1 MVWLRYFRPQVSH
14 YDSSFIQQTAL
25 VRQIG
30 DRIRSSLE
38 LPVVLQTAV
47 TEVVKQLPVERCL
60 FLWYFQ
66 DIQRVQ
72 VVCEAGDRNAPG
84 CVGHFPL
91 TKFGELAGAMD
102 QGGLIVRP
110 GTAAGCPNVFLSLRP
125 GMQSCPI
132 EPPGPLLGDAAVL
145 MVPVE
150 GQENSQGYLVCLN
163 SAQDHWSAETVE
175 LMQAI
180 AQPLEMAIRQA
191 QLYEK
196 LQKQA
201 RRERLVN
208 QITAQTRQSLD
219 VKKILKRAIAQLLS
233 ALEVDRCLVH
243 LVEDPDAENLI
254 DTIDLAA
261 GDLRDGRPEDSR
273 SEDGRSEDSRP
284 EDSRPEDSCPEDS
297 RPEDSCPEDSC
308 PEDSRIADYN
318 RFRRKHLFE
327 VCREPFPP
335 TIQDFDTDGPIT
347 RWVIENRQQV
357 VISDITQDPRIG
369 AENEEYRLAQIQ
381 SSLVVPVQANGTLQ
395 AILYL
400 NQCSR
405 IRYWTRDDQKL
416 AQAVADQLAISIQQ
430 GHLYAKTRQ
439 QAQESAAQAERLSE
453 ALLNLRQ
460 TQAHLIQSE
469 KMSSLGQLVSG
480 IAHEIN
486 NPISFIYGNVPF
498 VERYVKDL
506 LRLLA
511 AYQASYPQTTD
522 KLQALL
528 DEIEPE
534 FVLEDLPRILDS
546 MRSGASRIREIVLSL
561 RNFSRVHEANCK
573 VVNLHD
579 GLESTLKLLQHS
591 IPEAVQIRRCY
602 GDLPAVECFP
612 SRLNQVFFHL
622 IKNALEALEAVSDRP
637 KVITITTKSFWHS
650 PLERPWVRVAIAD
663 TGPGIPAAVQPKIF
677 DPFFTTKSVG
687 QGYGLGL
694 SIAYQTIVQQH
705 QGVLDYRTTLGEGTT
720 FMLEIPLSQPS
731 PAEAKD
737 GGDPILA
744 ESSIATPNPESPIP
758 NP

>member
-1 MVWLRYFRPQVSH
+1 MVWLRYFRPQASH
-14 YDSSFIQQTAL
+14 YDSSFIQQTTL

-38 LPVVLQTAV
+38 LSVVLQTAV
-47 TEVVKQLPVERCL
+47 EEVVAQLPVECCL

-72 VVCEAGDRNAPG
+72 IVCEAGDRTLSGSTLSNSTLSNSTPSG
-84 CVGHFPL
+84 GIGHFPL
-91 TKFGELAGAMD
+91 TKFGDLASAID
-102 QGGLIVRP
+102 HGGLILRP
-110 GTAAGCPNVFLSLRP
+110 GNASNRPNGLLGLQP

-132 EPPGPLLGDAAVL
+132 DPPGPLFGDAAVL
-145 MVPVE
+145 MIPVE
-150 GQENSQGYLVCLN
+150 GQEHSRGYLVCLD
-163 SAQDHWSAETVE
+163 STRQHWSPDTVE

-191 QLYEK
+191 QLYDR

-219 VKKILKRAIAQLLS
+219 VKKILKRAIAQLLN

-243 LVEDPDAENLI
+243 LVEAPDELTDVAEELGNSHPDGL
-254 DTIDLAA
+254 
-261 GDLRDGRPEDSR
+261 GDSLGDRGE
-273 SEDGRSEDSRP
+273 G
-284 EDSRPEDSCPEDS
+284 
-297 RPEDSCPEDSC
+297 
-308 PEDSRIADYN
+308 YN

-327 VCREPFPP
+327 VCREPFPS
-335 TIQDFDTDGPIT
+335 TIADFDTDGPIT

-369 AENEEYRLAQIQ
+369 TDNQEYRLAQIQ

-400 NQCSR
+400 NQCSH

-430 GHLYAKTRQ
+430 AHLYAKTRQ

-453 ALLNLRQ
+453 ALLNLQQ

-486 NPISFIYGNVPF
+486 NPISFIYGNIPF

-506 LRLLA
+506 LRLLT
-511 AYQASYPQTTD
+511 AYQASYPQSTE
-522 KLQALL
+522 KLRDLL
-528 DEIEPE
+528 EEIEPD

-546 MRSGASRIREIVLSL
+546 MRAGASRIREIVLSL
-561 RNFSRVHEANCK
+561 RNFSRVHEANRK
-573 VVNLHD
+573 VVDLHE

-591 IPEAVQIRRCY
+591 IPADVEICRCY
-602 GDLPAVECFP
+602 GDLPPVECFP
-612 SRLNQVFFHL
+612 SRLNQVFFHI
-622 IKNALEALEAVSDRP
+622 IKNALEAMESVGDRP
-637 KVITITTKSFWHS
+637 RIITLTTESFWHS
-650 PLERPWVRVAIAD
+650 PLDQPWVRVAIAD
-663 TGPGIPAAVQPKIF
+663 TGPGIPAHLQPKIF

-705 QGVLDYRTTLGEGTT
+705 QGTLECHSTLGKGTT
-720 FMLEIPLSQPS
+720 FILEIPICP
-731 PAEAKD
+731 PTAPPPDAP
-737 GGDPILA
+737 DPPLA
-744 ESSIATPNPESPIP
+744 ALRPV
-758 NP
+758 

>member
-1 MVWLRYFRPQVSH
+1 M
-14 YDSSFIQQTAL
+14 

-38 LPVVLQTAV
+38 LPLVLQTAV
-47 TEVVKQLPVERCL
+47 DEVVAQLSIECCL

-72 VVCEAGDRNAPG
+72 VVCVAGDRTLSTGPISSDPISTSTASDGASSESPISSS
-84 CVGHFPL
+84 VGHFPL
-91 TKFGELAGAMD
+91 TKFGDLASAIER
-102 QGGLIVRP
+102 GGLILRP
-110 GTAAGCPNVFLSLRP
+110 GNASNRPGSFLGHRA

-132 EPPGPLLGDAAVL
+132 DPPGPLFGDAAVL
-145 MVPVE
+145 MIPVE
-150 GQENSQGYLVCLN
+150 GQEHSRGYLVCLD
-163 SAQDHWSAETVE
+163 STRQQWSPDTVE

-191 QLYEK
+191 QLYDQ

-219 VKKILKRAIAQLLS
+219 VKKILKQAIAQLLN

-243 LVEDPDAENLI
+243 LVEAPDELTEPADSL
-254 DTIDLAA
+254 
-261 GDLRDGRPEDSR
+261 GDSPNHSGGDRGE
-273 SEDGRSEDSRP
+273 
-284 EDSRPEDSCPEDS
+284 
-297 RPEDSCPEDSC
+297 
-308 PEDSRIADYN
+308 DYN
-318 RFRRKHLFE
+318 GFRRKHLFE
-327 VCREPFPP
+327 VCRDPFPP
-335 TIQDFDTDGPIT
+335 TLADFDTDGPIT

-369 AENEEYRLAQIQ
+369 ADNREYRLAQIQ
-381 SSLVVPVQANGTLQ
+381 SSLVVPVQANGMLQ

-400 NQCSR
+400 NQCSH

-430 GHLYAKTRQ
+430 AHLYAKTRQ

-453 ALLNLRQ
+453 ALLNLQQ

-486 NPISFIYGNVPF
+486 NPISFIYGNIPF

-511 AYQASYPQTTD
+511 AYQASYPQSTE
-522 KLQALL
+522 KLQELL
-528 DEIEPE
+528 EEIDPD

-546 MRSGASRIREIVLSL
+546 MRAGARRIREIVLSL
-561 RNFSRVHEANCK
+561 RNFSRVHEANRK
-573 VVNLHD
+573 VVNLHE

-591 IPEAVQIRRCY
+591 IPEGVEIRRCY
-602 GDLPAVECFP
+602 GELPPVECFP
-612 SRLNQVFFHL
+612 SRLNQVFFHIL
-622 IKNALEALEAVSDRP
+622 KNALEALESVSDRP
-637 KVITITTKSFWHS
+637 RMITLTTESFWHS
-650 PLERPWVRVAIAD
+650 PLEQPWVRVAIAD
-663 TGPGIPAAVQPKIF
+663 TGPGIPAHLQPKIY

-705 QGVLDYRTTLGEGTT
+705 QGTLECHSKPGEGTT
-720 FMLEIPLSQPS
+720 FILEIPICPPAAPPS
-731 PAEAKD
+731 DAL
-737 GGDPILA
+737 DPSVSALR
-744 ESSIATPNPESPIP
+744 SV
-758 NP
+758 

>member
-1 MVWLRYFRPQVSH
+1 VVWLRYFRPQASQ
-14 YDSSFIQQTAL
+14 DNSSFIQQATL

-47 TEVVKQLPVERCL
+47 DEVVVQLPIECCL

-72 VVCEAGDRNAPG
+72 VVCEAGVSTGTIPSA
-84 CVGHFPL
+84 VGHFPL
-91 TKFGELAGAMD
+91 TKFGDLASAID
-102 QGGLIVRP
+102 HGGLILRS
-110 GTAAGCPNVFLSLRP
+110 GNANNRSSGFLSLRP
-125 GMQSCPI
+125 GVQSCPI
-132 EPPGPLLGDAAVL
+132 DPPGPLFGDAAVL
-145 MVPVE
+145 MIPIE
-150 GQENSQGYLVCLN
+150 GQEHSRGYLVCLD
-163 SAQDHWSAETVE
+163 STRQQWSPDTIE

-191 QLYEK
+191 QLYDR

-208 QITAQTRQSLD
+208 QITTQTRQSLD
-219 VKKILKRAIAQLLS
+219 VNKILEGAIAQLLD

-243 LVEDPDAENLI
+243 LVEAPDELTDAADTLGDAQNHSLSNSLSNSLNPHQEEALGDPQK
-254 DTIDLAA
+254 
-261 GDLRDGRPEDSR
+261 DSLSDR
-273 SEDGRSEDSRP
+273 RE
-284 EDSRPEDSCPEDS
+284 
-297 RPEDSCPEDSC
+297 
-308 PEDSRIADYN
+308 DYN
-318 RFRRKHLFE
+318 GFRRKHLFE
-327 VCREPFPP
+327 VCRDPFPS
-335 TIQDFDTDGPIT
+335 TIEDFDTDGPIT

-369 AENEEYRLAQIQ
+369 ADNQEYRLAQIQ
-381 SSLVVPVQANGTLQ
+381 SSLVVPAQANGRLQ

-400 NQCSR
+400 NQCSH

-430 GHLYAKTRQ
+430 AHLYAKTRQ

-486 NPISFIYGNVPF
+486 NPISFIYGNIPF

-506 LRLLA
+506 LRLLR
-511 AYQASYPQTTD
+511 AYQASYPQGTEMLRD
-522 KLQALL
+522 LL
-528 DEIEPE
+528 EEIEPD
-534 FVLEDLPRILDS
+534 FMLEDLPRILDS
-546 MRSGASRIREIVLSL
+546 MRAGASRIREIVLSL
-561 RNFSRVHEANCK
+561 RNFSRVNEASRK
-573 VVNLHD
+573 VVNLHE

-591 IPEAVQIRRCY
+591 IPEDVEIRPCY
-602 GDLPAVECFP
+602 GELPPVECFP
-612 SRLNQVFFHL
+612 SRLNQVFFHIL
-622 IKNALEALEAVSDRP
+622 KNALEALESVSDRP
-637 KVITITTKSFWHS
+637 RIITVTTESFWHS
-650 PLERPWVRVAIAD
+650 PLEQPWVRVAIAD
-663 TGPGIPAAVQPKIF
+663 TGPGIPAHLQPKIF

-705 QGVLDYRTTLGEGTT
+705 QGTLVCHSTPGEGTT
-720 FMLEIPLSQPS
+720 FILEIPTCP
-731 PAEAKD
+731 P
-737 GGDPILA
+737 
-744 ESSIATPNPESPIP
+744 ATPPPDAPDPSLAALGPV
-758 NP
+758 

>member
-1 MVWLRYFRPQVSH
+1 MVWLRYFRPQASH
-14 YDSSFIQQTAL
+14 YDSSFIRQATL

-47 TEVVKQLPVERCL
+47 EEVVAQLPVECCL

-72 VVCEAGDRNAPG
+72 IVCEAGDRTLSG
-84 CVGHFPL
+84 CTLSSGTLSGGIGHFPL
-91 TKFGELAGAMD
+91 TKFGDLASAMD
-102 QGGLIVRP
+102 RGGLILRP
-110 GTAAGCPNVFLSLRP
+110 GNASNRSSGLFGLRP

-132 EPPGPLLGDAAVL
+132 DPPGPLFGDAAVL
-145 MVPVE
+145 MIPIE
-150 GQENSQGYLVCLN
+150 GQEHSRGYLVCLD
-163 SAQDHWSAETVE
+163 STQQQWSPNIVE

-191 QLYEK
+191 QLYDQ

-201 RRERLVN
+201 RREQLVN

-219 VKKILKRAIAQLLS
+219 VKKILKRAIAQLLN

-243 LVEDPDAENLI
+243 LVEAPDELT
-254 DTIDLAA
+254 DTADAL
-261 GDLRDGRPEDSR
+261 GDFQNDSR
-273 SEDGRSEDSRP
+273 HDSSGDRG
-284 EDSRPEDSCPEDS
+284 D
-297 RPEDSCPEDSC
+297 
-308 PEDSRIADYN
+308 DYN

-327 VCREPFPP
+327 VCREPFPS
-335 TIQDFDTDGPIT
+335 TIEDFDTDGPIT

-369 AENEEYRLAQIQ
+369 ADNQEYRLAQIQ

-400 NQCSR
+400 NQCSH

-430 GHLYAKTRQ
+430 AHLYAKTRQ

-453 ALLNLRQ
+453 ALLNLQQ

-486 NPISFIYGNVPF
+486 NPISFIYGNIPF

-506 LRLLA
+506 LRLLT
-511 AYQASYPQTTD
+511 AYQASYPQSTE
-522 KLQALL
+522 KLRDLL
-528 DEIEPE
+528 EEIEPD
-534 FVLEDLPRILDS
+534 FLLEDLPRILDS
-546 MRSGASRIREIVLSL
+546 MRAGASRIREIVLSL
-561 RNFSRVHEANCK
+561 RNFSRVHEANRK
-573 VVNLHD
+573 VVDLHE

-591 IPEAVQIRRCY
+591 IPEDLEICRCY
-602 GDLPAVECFP
+602 GELPPVECFP
-612 SRLNQVFFHL
+612 SRLNQVFFHIL
-622 IKNALEALEAVSDRP
+622 KNALEALESVSDRP
-637 KVITITTKSFWHS
+637 RIITLTTESFWHS
-650 PLERPWVRVAIAD
+650 PLEQPWVRVAIAD
-663 TGPGIPAAVQPKIF
+663 TGPGIPAHLQPKIF

-694 SIAYQTIVQQH
+694 SIAYQIIVQQH
-705 QGVLDYRTTLGEGTT
+705 QGTLECHSKPGTGTT
-720 FMLEIPLSQPS
+720 FILEIPICS
-731 PAEAKD
+731 PAAPPTD
-737 GGDPILA
+737 APDPPLA
-744 ESSIATPNPESPIP
+744 ALGPI
-758 NP
+758 

>member
-1 MVWLRYFRPQVSH
+1 VVWLRYFRPQASR
-14 YDSSFIQQTAL
+14 YGSSFIQQTAL

-38 LPVVLQTAV
+38 LSVVLQTAV
-47 TEVVKQLPVERCL
+47 DEVVAQLPVERCL

-72 VVCEAGDRNAPG
+72 VVCEAGDRDLSSG
-84 CVGHFPL
+84 IGHFPL
-91 TKFGELAGAMD
+91 AKFGDLASAID
-102 QGGLIVRP
+102 QGGLILRP
-110 GTAAGCPNVFLSLRP
+110 GTAAGSANVLLSLRP
-125 GMQSCPI
+125 DMQSCPI
-132 EPPGPLLGDAAVL
+132 DLPEPLFGDVAVL
-145 MVPVE
+145 MIPVQ
-150 GQENSQGYLVCLN
+150 GQENSRGYLVCLD
-163 SAQDHWSAETVE
+163 STQQQWSPDTVE

-191 QLYEK
+191 QLYDR

-219 VKKILKRAIAQLLS
+219 TKKILKRAIAQLLN

-243 LVEDPDAENLI
+243 LVEDPDSLTDAPP
-254 DTIDLAA
+254 
-261 GDLRDGRPEDSR
+261 GDFQGESLGESLGDRGE
-273 SEDGRSEDSRP
+273 
-284 EDSRPEDSCPEDS
+284 
-297 RPEDSCPEDSC
+297 
-308 PEDSRIADYN
+308 DYN
-318 RFRRKHLFE
+318 GFRRKHLFE
-327 VCREPFPP
+327 VCRDPFPP
-335 TIQDFDTDGPIT
+335 TIEDFDTDGPIT

-369 AENEEYRLAQIQ
+369 ADNEEYRLAQIQ

-400 NQCSR
+400 NQCSH

-430 GHLYAKTRQ
+430 AHLYAKTRQ

-453 ALLNLRQ
+453 ALLNLQ
-460 TQAHLIQSE
+460 QIQAHLIQSE

-486 NPISFIYGNVPF
+486 NPISFIYGNIPF

-511 AYQASYPQTTD
+511 AYQASYPQSTD
-522 KLQALL
+522 KLQDLL
-528 DEIEPE
+528 EEIEPE
-534 FVLEDLPRILDS
+534 FMLEDLPRILDS
-546 MRSGASRIREIVLSL
+546 MRAGASRIREIVLSL
-561 RNFSRVHEANCK
+561 RNFSRVHEANRK
-573 VVNLHD
+573 VVDLHD
-579 GLESTLKLLQHS
+579 GLESTLNLLQHS
-591 IPEAVQIRRCY
+591 VPEDVEICRCY
-602 GDLPAVECFP
+602 GKLPPVECFP
-612 SRLNQVFFHL
+612 SRLNQAFFHI
-622 IKNALEALEAVSDRP
+622 IKNALEALESVTDRP
-637 KVITITTKSFWHS
+637 RIFTLTTESFWHT
-650 PLERPWVRVAIAD
+650 PLEQAWVRVAIAD
-663 TGPGIPAAVQPKIF
+663 TGPGISAATQSKIF

-705 QGVLDYRTTLGEGTT
+705 QGKLECHSTPGSGTT
-720 FMLEIPLSQPS
+720 FILEIPICPPAAPPPDAPDQP
-731 PAEAKD
+731 
-737 GGDPILA
+737 LA
-744 ESSIATPNPESPIP
+744 ALGPV
-758 NP
+758 

>member
-1 MVWLRYFRPQVSH
+1 M
-14 YDSSFIQQTAL
+14 
-25 VRQIG
+25 RQIG

-47 TEVVKQLPVERCL
+47 DEVVAQLPVERCL

-72 VVCEAGDRNAPG
+72 VVCEAGDRDLSSSI
-84 CVGHFPL
+84 GHFPL
-91 TKFGELAGAMD
+91 TKFGDLASAID
-102 QGGLIVRP
+102 QGGLILRP
-110 GTAAGCPNVFLSLRP
+110 GNDTSRANVLLNLRP

-132 EPPGPLLGDAAVL
+132 DPPGPMFGDAAVL
-145 MVPVE
+145 MIPVQ
-150 GQENSQGYLVCLN
+150 GQESSRGYLVCLD
-163 SAQDHWSAETVE
+163 STQQQWSPDTVE
-175 LMQAI
+175 LMQVI

-191 QLYEK
+191 QLYDR

-219 VKKILKRAIAQLLS
+219 VKKVLKRAIAQLLN

-243 LVEDPDAENLI
+243 LVEDPDSLTDAPSDDFQSKSLGEPLGES
-254 DTIDLAA
+254 LGEPL
-261 GDLRDGRPEDSR
+261 GDRGE
-273 SEDGRSEDSRP
+273 
-284 EDSRPEDSCPEDS
+284 
-297 RPEDSCPEDSC
+297 
-308 PEDSRIADYN
+308 DYN
-318 RFRRKHLFE
+318 GFRRKHLFE
-327 VCREPFPP
+327 VCRDPFPP
-335 TIQDFDTDGPIT
+335 TIEDFDTDGPIT

-369 AENEEYRLAQIQ
+369 ADNEEYRLAQIQ

-400 NQCSR
+400 NQCSH

-430 GHLYAKTRQ
+430 AHLYAKTRQ

-453 ALLNLRQ
+453 ALLNLQQ
-460 TQAHLIQSE
+460 TQANLIQSE

-486 NPISFIYGNVPF
+486 NPISFIYGNIPF

-511 AYQASYPQTTD
+511 AYQASYPQSTD
-522 KLQALL
+522 KLQELL
-528 DEIEPE
+528 EEIEPE
-534 FVLEDLPRILDS
+534 FMLEDLPRILDS
-546 MRSGASRIREIVLSL
+546 MRAGASRIREIVLSL
-561 RNFSRVHEANCK
+561 RNFSRVHEANRK
-573 VVNLHD
+573 IVNLHD

-591 IPEAVQIRRCY
+591 IPEDVEIHRCY
-602 GDLPAVECFP
+602 GELPPVECFP
-612 SRLNQVFFHL
+612 SRLNQVFFHI
-622 IKNALEALEAVSDRP
+622 IKNALEALESVSDRP
-637 KVITITTKSFWHS
+637 RIVTLTTESFWHT
-650 PLERPWVRVAIAD
+650 PLEQAWVRVAIAD
-663 TGPGIPAAVQPKIF
+663 TGPGISTATQAKIF

-705 QGVLDYRTTLGEGTT
+705 QGTLECHSTLGSGTT
-720 FMLEIPLSQPS
+720 FILEIPICPPTAPPPDAPDQS
-731 PAEAKD
+731 
-737 GGDPILA
+737 LA
-744 ESSIATPNPESPIP
+744 ALGPV
-758 NP
+758 

>member
-1 MVWLRYFRPQVSH
+1 MVWLRYFRPQASP
-14 YDSSFIQQTAL
+14 YDSSFIQQTTL

-47 TEVVKQLPVERCL
+47 DEVVAQLPVECCL

-72 VVCEAGDRNAPG
+72 VVCEAGDRLPSSSAPSSG
-84 CVGHFPL
+84 IGHFPL
-91 TKFGELAGAMD
+91 TKFGDLASAID
-102 QGGLIVRP
+102 HGGLILRP
-110 GTAAGCPNVFLSLRP
+110 GNATKRPNGLLGLRP

-132 EPPGPLLGDAAVL
+132 DPPGPLFGDAAVL
-145 MVPVE
+145 MIPVE
-150 GQENSQGYLVCLN
+150 GQEHSRGYLVCLN
-163 SAQDHWSAETVE
+163 STRQHWSPDTVE

-191 QLYEK
+191 QLYDR

-201 RRERLVN
+201 QRERLVN

-219 VKKILKRAIAQLLS
+219 VKKILKQAIAQLLN
-233 ALEVDRCLVH
+233 ALEIDRCLVH
-243 LVEDPDAENLI
+243 LVEDPDELT
-254 DTIDLAA
+254 DA
-261 GDLRDGRPEDSR
+261 GDELGESPNDSLGN
-273 SEDGRSEDSRP
+273 SLSDSQNDTLGDPLGDRG
-284 EDSRPEDSCPEDS
+284 E
-297 RPEDSCPEDSC
+297 
-308 PEDSRIADYN
+308 DYN

-327 VCREPFPP
+327 VCREPFPS
-335 TIQDFDTDGPIT
+335 TIADFDTDGPIT

-369 AENEEYRLAQIQ
+369 ADNQEYRLAQIQ

-400 NQCSR
+400 NQCSH

-430 GHLYAKTRQ
+430 AHLYAKTRQ

-453 ALLNLRQ
+453 ALLNLQQ

-486 NPISFIYGNVPF
+486 NPISFIYGNIPF

-506 LRLLA
+506 LRLLT
-511 AYQASYPQTTD
+511 AYQASYPQSTE
-522 KLQALL
+522 KLRDLL
-528 DEIEPE
+528 EEIEPE
-534 FVLEDLPRILDS
+534 FMLEDLPRILDS
-546 MRSGASRIREIVLSL
+546 MRAGASRIREIVLSL
-561 RNFSRVHEANCK
+561 RNFSRVHEANRK
-573 VVNLHD
+573 LVDLHE

-591 IPEAVQIRRCY
+591 IPEDLEVCRSY
-602 GDLPAVECFP
+602 GELPPVECFP
-612 SRLNQVFFHL
+612 SRLNQVFFHI
-622 IKNALEALEAVSDRP
+622 IKNALEAMESVGDRP
-637 KVITITTKSFWHS
+637 RSITLTTESFWQS
-650 PLERPWVRVAIAD
+650 PLEQPWVRVAIAD
-663 TGPGIPAAVQPKIF
+663 TGPGIPAHLQPKIF

-705 QGVLDYRTTLGEGTT
+705 QGKLECRSTLGKGTT
-720 FMLEIPLSQPS
+720 FILEIPICP
-731 PAEAKD
+731 PAAPPP
-737 GGDPILA
+737 DPPDPPLDA
-744 ESSIATPNPESPIP
+744 LRPV
-758 NP
+758 